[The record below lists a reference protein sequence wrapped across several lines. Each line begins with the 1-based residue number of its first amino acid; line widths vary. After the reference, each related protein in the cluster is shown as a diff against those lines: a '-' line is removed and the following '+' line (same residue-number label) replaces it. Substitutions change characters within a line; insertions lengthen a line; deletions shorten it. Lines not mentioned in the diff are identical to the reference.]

1 MCRFVKKMKSMHYTC
16 KSSNLFESKD
26 SSLNISQVGRL
37 EGIAENLLGFTKVKL
52 LGFQD
57 NSLKR
62 TTL

>member
-1 MCRFVKKMKSMHYTC
+1 MKSMYCIC
-16 KSSNLFESKD
+16 KCSNLFESKN

-57 NSLKR
+57 NSLKG
-62 TTL
+62 TAL